1 MYKREG
7 AKKCSL
13 GQAIFQICP
22 LGKNLF
28 NDKYVANRAKL
39 SISKCHVVNL
49 NAESPLKLILSFF
62 NCLIHC
68 PL

>member
-28 NDKYVANRAKL
+28 IDKDVTNRA
-39 SISKCHVVNL
+39 
-49 NAESPLKLILSFF
+49 
-62 NCLIHC
+62 
-68 PL
+68 